1 MTEDSKPARPW
12 DVVNPN
18 IPHVDEQLKAQRMAI
33 CGGCEHLIK
42 FTKQC
47 KKCGCF
53 MHLKT
58 LLPHASCPVGKWEA
72 VQ

>member
-1 MTEDSKPARPW
+1 MSENPKEARPW

-18 IPHVDEQLKAQRMAI
+18 IEHVSEEVKASRMAI
-33 CGGCEHLIK
+33 CSSCEHIIK

-53 MHLKT
+53 MALKT
-58 LLPHASCPVGKWEA
+58 LLPHASCPIDKWGA
-72 VQ
+72 VK

>member
-1 MTEDSKPARPW
+1 MSEEHKEARPW

-18 IPHVDEQLKAQRMAI
+18 IQHVSDEIKANRMAI
-33 CGGCEHLIK
+33 CSSCEHIIR

-53 MHLKT
+53 MALKT
-58 LLPHASCPVGKWEA
+58 TLANAECPIGKW
-72 VQ
+72 